1 MRNDLHFFPTP
12 RRVVHVIKIHFF
24 PPILSLN
31 EMKKQG
37 GMHRVGRMYKSRRRI
52 DPPTGVAEGGKCGS
66 FSSSTDRHAM
76 NDDSRVMADQTPTK
90 QLFFFSFEKIFSSS
104 KNHVPPDKEKRC
116 CACDHTNRPP
126 QLLIEATACWFA
138 VRSTEGSLC
147 PVRLV
152 GWRIF
157 IANRRHETTSFRR
170 PNVHQRP
177 LARGGR
183 ISSKVGRG
191 GKNAAT
197 KRHFVSCPLDK
208 VHLVAAENDLSR
220 QAARRRRLPLRE
232 QLLNHSAAV

>member
-1 MRNDLHFFPTP
+1 MKDPLLRPSKIKFPTNRLFACPRIWRSIRMRNDLHFFPTP

-104 KNHVPPDKEKRC
+104 PKNHVPPDKEKRC
-116 CACDHTNRPP
+116 CASDHKSPP
-126 QLLIEATACWFA
+126 
-138 VRSTEGSLC
+138 
-147 PVRLV
+147 
-152 GWRIF
+152 
-157 IANRRHETTSFRR
+157 
-170 PNVHQRP
+170 
-177 LARGGR
+177 
-183 ISSKVGRG
+183 
-191 GKNAAT
+191 AA
-197 KRHFVSCPLDK
+197 
-208 VHLVAAENDLSR
+208 
-220 QAARRRRLPLRE
+220 
-232 QLLNHSAAV
+232 LN